1 MLLGEGVAK
10 TEEVIQV
17 SEGPG
22 LNQWMID
29 TPAFHALWPEGL
41 DLRSPL
47 ASKTRFDLLG
57 PDDAIVFVQGPL
69 PNRNL
74 LDEMADDGQKEIGR
88 GKTPSGHEWIELGYG
103 VEGAQWRQRH
113 YTRFVSRSMAFI
125 VTAQCLQSHAE
136 QMFRSSSDLTDSLS
150 EPTL

>member
-1 MLLGEGVAK
+1 MSKV
-10 TEEVIQV
+10 EEVIQV

-22 LNQWMID
+22 ANQWVIE

-57 PDDAIVFVQGPL
+57 PDDAILFVQGPV

-74 LDEMADDGQKEIGR
+74 LDEMADDGQTEIGR
-88 GKTPSGHEWIELGYG
+88 GKTPSGHEWIDLGYEAG
-103 VEGAQWRQRH
+103 GSQWRQRH
-113 YTRFVSRSMAFI
+113 YTRAVSGSKVFV
-125 VTAQCLQSHAE
+125 VTAQCLESHAE
-136 QMFRSSSDLTDSLS
+136 QMFRSSNEFTESVS
-150 EPTL
+150 EVAA